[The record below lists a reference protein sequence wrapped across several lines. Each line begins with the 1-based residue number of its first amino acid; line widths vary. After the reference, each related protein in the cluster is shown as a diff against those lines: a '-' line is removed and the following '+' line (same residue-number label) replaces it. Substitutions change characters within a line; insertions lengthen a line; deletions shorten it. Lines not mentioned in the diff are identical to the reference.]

1 MAVWQYVTKRILLTI
16 PMLFGV
22 SVLIFLLMNVVPGD
36 IADIILGEGASKE
49 DVEIIRE
56 ELGLDQPLHVQYF
69 RFLGNALRGDLGRSF
84 RTEEEVLEKILH
96 VYPISLKLAA
106 TSVGFAFVFG
116 VPLGVIASI
125 RRNSWL
131 DYLCMVGALIGVSIP
146 RFWLG
151 LLLIFLFSVF
161 FQLLP
166 TMSGELETLDQLIM
180 PALSMSVFS
189 LALVAMTTRATM
201 LEVLTQD
208 YVITARSKGLHEP
221 FVVFRHAL
229 KNAFVPILTVL
240 STSFGYQLAG
250 TVIIER
256 IFSINGLGNLILE
269 AIDTRDYPFVQG
281 GVFFFALSFML
292 VNLITDMFYT
302 IIDPRISYGRQD

>member
-1 MAVWQYVTKRILLTI
+1 M
-16 PMLFGV
+16 
-22 SVLIFLLMNVVPGD
+22 S
-36 IADIILGEGASKE
+36 
-49 DVEIIRE
+49 IR
-56 ELGLDQPLHVQYF
+56 F
-69 RFLGNALRGDLGRSF
+69 
-84 RTEEEVLEKILH
+84 
-96 VYPISLKLAA
+96 SLKLAA